1 MTGPNDPS
9 PDDLS
14 PEMLD
19 APAPPRAGG
28 HPAEIAARRF
38 LGGARARLDA
48 ALAAPR
54 PVPAHFALL
63 RRMARE
69 REHIL
74 RPIVVERIGL
84 DVLSGPFA
92 GMAFLPSVAEGCLL
106 PKLLGCYERELHPT
120 WEALRR
126 ERRYDRIVVVGA
138 AEGYYAVGLA
148 RLFPEARVLARDT
161 NAGSHA
167 MVRGLASR
175 NGVADRIE
183 TGGLFAPADFAAFDG
198 APTLV
203 VCDIE
208 GGEVDLLDPAAAP
221 ALRRCDIVVE
231 LHEVF
236 DPSITAKVVD
246 RFTATHDVVV
256 VANTGRDVALPPMF
270 DRMDTLDRMIATWEH
285 RAGPTPWAVMRA
297 RGFPA

>member
-1 MTGPNDPS
+1 MAGPDDPS

-19 APAPPRAGG
+19 AAAPARARE
-28 HPAEIAARRF
+28 HPAEVDARHF
-38 LGGARARLDA
+38 LAGTRARLDA
-48 ALAAPR
+48 ALSSPR

-63 RRMARE
+63 RRLARE

-74 RPIVVERIGL
+74 RPIVVEQIGL
-84 DVLSGPFA
+84 TVRTGPFA
-92 GMAFLPSVAEGCLL
+92 GMAFLPTVAEGCML
-106 PKLLGCYERELHPT
+106 PKLLGCYESELHPT
-120 WEALRR
+120 WAALRR
-126 ERRYDRIVVVGA
+126 ARRYDRIVVVGA

-148 RLFPEARVLARDT
+148 RMFPEARVLARDT

-167 MVRGLASR
+167 MIRELASR

-183 TGGLFAPADFAAFDG
+183 IGGLFAHRDFAACAD

-208 GGEVDLLDPAAAP
+208 GAEVDLLDPAAAP
-221 ALRRCDIVVE
+221 ALRRCDVVVE
-231 LHEVF
+231 LHDVF
-236 DPSITAKVVD
+236 DRTIADTVTG
-246 RFTATHDVVV
+246 RFAGTHDVEVV
-256 VANTGRDVALPPMF
+256 PNAGRDIALPPMF